1 MPASCHPGWRSCVTV
16 AVCIWIMHNYYL
28 IGCALIH
35 NIMALLYF
43 LNVSFCSV
51 FLLVCFSMSMC
62 TSVCLCLFL
71 CFCLSGCMFVFIC
84 LSASVCMSVFIYLSL
99 SICLYMSVCLPI
111 CLHLPVCMSVCHWW
125 IVSSGL
131 QRFLDCNCEVRR
143 IWSCCWSRSK
153 DGRGP
158 GQLGRPL
165 HKCMAAMVQ
174 LEKWVD
180 SRY

>member
-71 CFCLSGCMFVFIC
+71 CFCLSVCIC
-84 LSASVCMSVFIYLSL
+84 LYVCLYLSVFIYLSVYVCL
-99 SICLYMSVCLPI
+99 SAYMSAFTCLYVCLSLVDCLQWFTALSRLQLRSPPHLVLLLEPI
-111 CLHLPVCMSVCHWW
+111 EGWKGTRAVR
-125 IVSSGL
+125 SS
-131 QRFLDCNCEVRR
+131 
-143 IWSCCWSRSK
+143 I
-153 DGRGP
+153 
-158 GQLGRPL
+158 
-165 HKCMAAMVQ
+165 A
-174 LEKWVD
+174 
-180 SRY
+180 